1 MRRFRFRLQKL
12 LEVRRLK
19 EDALRQELARAQE
32 ALQREKAVL
41 ERLGAA
47 HGATLEELRA
57 SVGGTLDVQWIAAYH
72 RYLGFLAHRI
82 EEQRAVVDR
91 AAREE
96 AAKREALIAA
106 RRARKVVEKLK
117 ERAYARYCE
126 EVAREEQAFLDEVG
140 TTRYVRKGGE
150 ELGGNTAFR
159 VVGRRADES

>member
-1 MRRFRFRLQKL
+1 MTRFRFRLQKL

-91 AAREE
+91 LAREE

-106 RRARKVVEKLK
+106 RRARKVVEKLR
-117 ERAYARYCE
+117 ERAYARNRE
-126 EVAREEQAFLDEVG
+126 EVAREGQAFLDEVG
-140 TTRYVRKGGE
+140 TVRYARKGGE
-150 ELGGNTAFR
+150 DLSGSSVFR
-159 VVGRRADES
+159 VLGRGAGES